1 MANPLV
7 SVVIPTYNRANT
19 ICSAIEST
27 LGQTYKNIEV
37 IVVNDGSTDDTHAKL
52 AGYGKRI
59 RVIKQN
65 NVGPSAA
72 RNRGIKI
79 STGEILTFLDSDDL
93 WLPTKIEKQVDIL
106 RQVDKSVPCCLCN
119 AIIRTSNGDEQLSFD
134 LASVYPRYDEGVWM
148 NATEILSTRCIF
160 FTQAVAI
167 RRETLQKVGGFNE
180 SLSVMEDHELALKLS
195 LEGSW
200 AYIQDPLVIYNRDT
214 LGSLANQA
222 RQNPSLL
229 LETVAKINSDF
240 LSDNWSL
247 CRKTQRCLQ
256 RRVREAQY
264 LLHVKQMLQKVLF
277 PEAQLL
283 TRILYFLGHLQ
294 NAVFRRLSW
303 FPKMQVRPLNRKNSQ
318 H

>member
-1 MANPLV
+1 MKNPLV

-19 ICSAIEST
+19 ICRAIEST
-27 LGQTYKNIEV
+27 LGQTYENIELI
-37 IVVNDGSTDDTHAKL
+37 IVDDGSTDDTHAKL

-65 NVGPSAA
+65 NAGPSVA
-72 RNRGIKI
+72 RNRGIEI

-93 WLPTKIEKQVDIL
+93 WMPTKIE
-106 RQVDKSVPCCLCN
+106 RQVAILEQVEKSVPCCLCN
-119 AIIRTSNGDEQLSFD
+119 TIIRNSNGDERLSFD
-134 LASVYPRYDEGVWM
+134 LARVYPRYDEGVWM

-180 SLSVMEDHELALKLS
+180 SLLVMEDHEMALKLS
-195 LEGSW
+195 LEGPW
-200 AYIQDPLVIYNRDT
+200 AYIQEPLVIYNRGT
-214 LGSLANQA
+214 RGSLANQA
-222 RQNPSLL
+222 IKNPSLL
-229 LETVAKINSDF
+229 LETIAKINSDF
-240 LSDNWSL
+240 LSDKWSL

-264 LLHVKQMLQKVLF
+264 YLHVEQMRQKRF
-277 PEAQLL
+277 PLAQRLMN
-283 TRILYFLGHLQ
+283 ILALWGSAR
-294 NAVFRRLSW
+294 NAISRRLPW
-303 FPKMQVRPLNRKNSQ
+303 FPKMQVRPLNRKISQ